1 MKPPVDAFRLF
12 PFLRSVPEDTLAA
25 LAETADLVRFGA
37 DEVLFQAGDRLGE
50 LHLLLSGK
58 IGATYLPGDTEDD
71 EHVPGDDDHALVD
84 VLLPVRALYL
94 PAVLLDL
101 PAPAGALTLTAGRL
115 ITVSTTRL
123 REVVDSDLGL
133 ARPLLDYA
141 LREAHEQALE
151 IRSLKLRSLS
161 QRLTEYLLGLIENP
175 DETPARFVLPVSKE
189 LLAAKLACSK
199 EHMSRAFAVL
209 RRFGV
214 ETERTVVLLRDVPA
228 LQDYI
233 RTPSR
238 REPVAAYPYPLN
250 RATRRA

>member
-1 MKPPVDAFRLF
+1 MDAFRLF

-37 DEVLFQAGDRLGE
+37 DEVLFQAGERLGE
-50 LHLLLSGK
+50 LHLLLSGQ
-58 IGATYLPGDTEDD
+58 IGATYLPRATEDD
-71 EHVPGDDDHALVD
+71 EHALVD

-101 PAPAGALTLTAGRL
+101 PVPAGALTLTAGRL
-115 ITVSTTRL
+115 IAVPTTRL

-161 QRLTEYLLGLIENP
+161 QRLTEYLLGLIEDP
-175 DETPARFVLPVSKE
+175 GETPARFVLPVRKE
-189 LLAAKLACSK
+189 LLAARLACSK
-199 EHMSRAFAVL
+199 EHLSRAFAVL

-214 ETERTVVLLRDVPA
+214 ETERAVVVLRDVPA

-233 RTPSR
+233 RTPTQ
-238 REPVAAYPYPLN
+238 REPVPLYPWKRDQPG
-250 RATRRA
+250 RA